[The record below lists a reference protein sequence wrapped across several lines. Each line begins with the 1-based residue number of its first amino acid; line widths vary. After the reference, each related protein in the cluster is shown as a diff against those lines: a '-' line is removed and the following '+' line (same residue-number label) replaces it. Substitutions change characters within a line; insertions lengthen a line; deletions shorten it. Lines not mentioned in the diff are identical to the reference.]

1 METPGHLKK
10 KIVLFINFFFG
21 FNFGLNAEA
30 SMQGYF
36 KTFFH
41 LFAAAG
47 PQTLKLWLPELFVNH
62 E

>member
-1 METPGHLKK
+1 MHGNPWPFQKK

-47 PQTLKLWLPELFVNH
+47 RQP
-62 E
+62 